1 MSPLDPPFRAWVSKA
16 DSDLLNITNNLTAAR
31 VPWDTV
37 CFHAQQAA
45 EKMLKAFLVWKGHD
59 LPRTHDLVALLTQ
72 CVAIDPSLAD
82 LENDCRKLTY
92 YAIGS
97 RYPDTLYEP
106 DEDDGR
112 QMVTAMHRIRTAVVS
127 RLPPEESSGPGSTV

>member
-1 MSPLDPPFRAWVSKA
+1 MSPLDPPFRAWVAKA
-16 DSDLLNITNNLTAAR
+16 DSDLLNITNNLAAAR

-37 CFHAQQAA
+37 CFHAQQVA
-45 EKMLKAFLVWKGHD
+45 EKMLKAFLAWKEQD
-59 LPRTHDLVALLTQ
+59 LLRTHDLVALLTQ
-72 CVAIDPSLAD
+72 CVVIDPGLAD
-82 LENDCRKLTY
+82 LEGDCRTLTY

-112 QMVTAMHRIRTAVVS
+112 QMMDAMDRVRTAVLS
-127 RLPPEESSGPGSTV
+127 RLPPEGSSGPGATV